1 MARLS
6 RKKSKSRRPGKPRKS
21 TKSKKTKRKKSFK
34 KSVSSSKGCAVEMK
48 NPDLTAL
55 CMKCY
60 RATGLKKCVMK
71 MDGRKCKKTK
81 NNRSMIL
88 GLCVKCGGKMARLL

>member
-1 MARLS
+1 MYMARLS

-21 TKSKKTKRKKSFK
+21 KKTKRKKSSK

-48 NPDLTAL
+48 NAELTAL

-71 MDGRKCKKTK
+71 MEGRKCKKTK
-81 NNRSMIL
+81 NNRNMIL